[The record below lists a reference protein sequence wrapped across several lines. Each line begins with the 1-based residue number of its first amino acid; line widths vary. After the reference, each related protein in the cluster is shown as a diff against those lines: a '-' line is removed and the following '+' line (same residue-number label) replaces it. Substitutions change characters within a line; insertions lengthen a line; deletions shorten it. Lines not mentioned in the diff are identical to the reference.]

1 MKSPGIFDDRSAA
14 GFTLIELLLVLG
26 IFFLIGVAV
35 TPLYGNLTV
44 ATQLNEETS
53 QLVQTIR
60 IARERSLAGYNNLD
74 HGVCFQLASPDRY
87 LLYQGASCA
96 ARVVASDRVTALAP
110 ALDLTSTFPDQDLH
124 FSRGVPAVAGA
135 ITLTH
140 SAAGGT
146 RTINVN
152 EIGLVEEN

>member
-1 MKSPGIFDDRSAA
+1 MFKV
-14 GFTLIELLLVLG
+14 GFTLIELLLVIG
-26 IFFLIGVAV
+26 IFLVVGAAV

-87 LLYQGASCA
+87 LLYQGSSCA
-96 ARVVASDRVTALAP
+96 ARVAVNDRVTTLAP

-124 FSRGVPAVAGA
+124 FSRGVPAAAGT

-140 SAAGGT
+140 AASGGVSGT
-146 RTINVN
+146 RTININ
-152 EIGLVEEN
+152 EIGLAEEQ